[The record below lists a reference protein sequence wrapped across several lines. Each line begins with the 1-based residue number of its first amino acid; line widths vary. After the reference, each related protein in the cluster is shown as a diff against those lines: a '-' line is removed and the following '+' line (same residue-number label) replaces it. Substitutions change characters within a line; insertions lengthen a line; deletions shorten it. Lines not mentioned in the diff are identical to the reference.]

1 MHISPGHSRQPLKVI
16 AGGVCFF
23 AIFALMLPLL
33 ARGEEIAFVIAAS
46 IGKANDAPIAAGS
59 KQYSLKDVRVKEVR
73 NRDGSIFWTK
83 SVELASGFNI
93 GINVTREPTH
103 DGVGLFI
110 SNSKFP
116 AGISWNW
123 FQAETD
129 DTYKQLKGDSHIKV
143 QLKQMG
149 AAQEIVA
156 VEFLDDTTLT
166 FTDDMFRRKPGEDSH
181 KVLVKKG
188 SVLRVAP

>member
-1 MHISPGHSRQPLKVI
+1 MPR
-16 AGGVCFF
+16 
-23 AIFALMLPLL
+23 IFLALILLLPLL
-33 ARGEEIAFVIAAS
+33 VRGEEIAYVIAAS
-46 IGKANDAPIAAGS
+46 TAKANDPPIAAGS
-59 KQYSLKDVRVKEVR
+59 KQYTLKEVRIKEVR
-73 NRDGSIFWTK
+73 NKDGSIFWTK
-83 SVELASGFNI
+83 AVELASGFNI

-110 SNSKFP
+110 SNAKYP

-129 DTYKQLKGDSHIKV
+129 DTYKQLKGNSHIKV
-143 QLKQMG
+143 QLKQMA

-166 FTDDMFRRKPGEDSH
+166 FTDDMFRHKPGEDSH
-181 KVLVKKG
+181 RVVVKKG